1 MSQSV
6 TSNTFG
12 DIKCFQL
19 ISYSRKQFIFGKLGK
34 SLFDKAESNIINCDE
49 NMLIRCVKS
58 NLVPN

>member
-1 MSQSV
+1 MLSV
-6 TSNTFG
+6 N
-12 DIKCFQL
+12 
-19 ISYSRKQFIFGKLGK
+19 FIFKKTIFLGKLGK